1 MAAARRAEA
10 ADEPTL
16 IISNA
21 RSLRSVGMERLS
33 REAMEQLRRSAAMGG
48 LPRDACEQL
57 LGEVAR
63 LRAQVQAVDGDLQ
76 KVEAILR
83 RARARIRS

>member
-1 MAAARRAEA
+1 M
-10 ADEPTL
+10 EPLSKETL
-16 IISNA
+16 
-21 RSLRSVGMERLS
+21 ER
-33 REAMEQLRRSAAMGG
+33 LRRSAAMGG

-63 LRAQVQAVDGDLQ
+63 LREQVHAVDGDLQ

-83 RARARIRS
+83 RARARMRA